1 MEKQKDD
8 WTLTEALH
16 HEHGRGDPF
25 AAAVRSTRM
34 PMIITDPNQP
44 DNPIVFA
51 NTSFQN
57 LTGYGRDELI
67 GRNCRFL
74 QGPDTDRGT
83 VADLRHAIAE
93 GRDAS
98 VDLLNYRKDGTP
110 FWNALYVSPV
120 RDSAG
125 VIRFFFASQMDI
137 TDRIDRQDRVLRE
150 KAAVEAEVARRVR
163 ELREALEGQQL
174 LLHEVDHRVKNN
186 MTMIGSI
193 LRMELRAASDP
204 DTARMLR
211 LMMSRVDAIATVHRN
226 LYQASDVTRF
236 DIGAYA
242 VGLASDLAQQSGA
255 ARMRVRAD
263 LDRAEIPAGQASAV
277 GLVVNEILN
286 HMIPAQNGDAEA
298 CLDVRARAEGD
309 LVRLSFQLSP
319 SQAGAAMPGF
329 SPSGVAEQIITRL
342 AAQTHTD
349 VDWAKSGTGDL
360 QVSLSI
366 TRELS

>member
-16 HEHGRGDPF
+16 YEHGRGDPF

-51 NTSFQN
+51 NMSFQD

-74 QGPDTDRGT
+74 QGPGTDRQT
-83 VADLRHAIAE
+83 VASVRKTIAQ
-93 GRDAS
+93 GNDAS

-110 FWNALYVSPV
+110 FWNTLYVSPV
-120 RDSAG
+120 RDTAG
-125 VIRFFFASQMDI
+125 TIRFFFASQMDI
-137 TDRIDRQDRVLRE
+137 TDRIDRQDRVSRE
-150 KAAVEAEVARRVR
+150 KAVVEAEVAKRVS
-163 ELREALEGQQL
+163 ELREAVEAQQL

-193 LRMELRAASDP
+193 LRMELRAAGDAK
-204 DTARMLR
+204 TARMLR
-211 LMMSRVDAIATVHRN
+211 LMMSRVDAISTVHRN
-226 LYQASDVTRF
+226 LYQDIDVTRF
-236 DIGAYA
+236 DIGSYA
-242 VGLASDLAQQSGA
+242 VGIASDLAQHSAGS
-255 ARMRVRAD
+255 RLRVRAD
-263 LDRAEIPAGQASAV
+263 LHRAEIPAGQASAL

-286 HMIPAQNGDAEA
+286 HMVQARSEA
-298 CLDVRARAEGD
+298 SDRCLDVSAQAEGSR
-309 LVRLSFQLSP
+309 VQLTFRISNAQLEHTED
-319 SQAGAAMPGF
+319 SY

-342 AAQTHTD
+342 ASQSHTS
-349 VDWAKSGTGDL
+349 VDWKKSDAGDL
-360 QVSLSI
+360 QVTLSI
-366 TRELS
+366 TRDLS